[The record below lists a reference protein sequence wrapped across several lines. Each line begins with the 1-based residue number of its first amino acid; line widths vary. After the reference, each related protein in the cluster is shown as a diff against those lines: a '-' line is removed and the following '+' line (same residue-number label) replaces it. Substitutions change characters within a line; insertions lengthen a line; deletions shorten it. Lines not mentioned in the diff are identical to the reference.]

1 MSNIR
6 AVFFSI
12 LPFSFRVADF
22 ASTITEFFSN
32 GFANEIPCEGSVAHS
47 AVAEPRRR
55 PNEREMTKFF
65 VRQIAHF
72 PVSDFLNCF
81 LCGGIIESLWLW
93 STRFCSMID
102 QCRSSSVWN
111 NWTKLRAPTSNSEGG
126 NESWEEMRLSRF
138 TLQPN
143 YFPFLALKNQW
154 TWMAKVWRKVDAGSE
169 RKEASTLEP
178 SNPISFLVVTSFY
191 CSMRTRA
198 RKSSS

>member
-126 NESWEEMRLSRF
+126 NESWRKWGYEIYSAAKLFSFPGLKKPMNMDGESVKKSRRRLGTEGS
-138 TLQPN
+138 
-143 YFPFLALKNQW
+143 
-154 TWMAKVWRKVDAGSE
+154 VDVGTE
-169 RKEASTLEP
+169 
-178 SNPISFLVVTSFY
+178 
-191 CSMRTRA
+191 
-198 RKSSS
+198 